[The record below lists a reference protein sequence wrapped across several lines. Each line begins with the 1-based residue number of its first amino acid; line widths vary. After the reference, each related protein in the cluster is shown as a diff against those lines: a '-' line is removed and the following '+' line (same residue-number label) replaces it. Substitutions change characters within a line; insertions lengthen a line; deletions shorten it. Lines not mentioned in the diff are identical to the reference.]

1 MISIKIKDPLFT
13 YRARLVNIFDF
24 NPKKLSIE
32 KVCAINDEKEYIYYI
47 KYGGDPFYLVID
59 DLKGYFKYFKEKDT
73 TELSS
78 LEHRKELEFIIKDQ
92 KQAKIYNQIWNKI
105 KELINSVDGVNFGF
119 SDYFRDHGVIIFDT
133 DDTLPLD
140 DTVTIYSITIIIRS
154 VYRDY
159 YDRFYPQIH
168 LENCIYKKMLEY
180 DKIDISEGI
189 DIKKCKETSRECNLC
204 KFYYFLDQ
212 SFNYGPYLCNG
223 CYDMSLKAVS
233 IKNLTIINHNE
244 NHYRVNFAF
253 ISKKDVYNLI
263 KNATII
269 DKKGTL

>member
-13 YRARLVNIFDF
+13 YRARLVNILDF

-47 KYGGDPFYLVID
+47 KYGGDSFYLVID
-59 DLKGYFKYFKEKDT
+59 DLKRYFKYSKEKDT

-78 LEHRKELEFIIKDQ
+78 LEHRKELEFIREDQ

-105 KELINSVDGVNFGF
+105 KELINIVDNINFGF
-119 SDYFRDHGVIIFDT
+119 SDYFRDHGIIIFDT

-140 DTVTIYSITIIIRS
+140 DSVSIYSITIIIRS

-168 LENCIYKKMLEY
+168 LANCIYKT
-180 DKIDISEGI
+180 
-189 DIKKCKETSRECNLC
+189 C
-204 KFYYFLDQ
+204 
-212 SFNYGPYLCNG
+212 
-223 CYDMSLKAVS
+223 
-233 IKNLTIINHNE
+233 
-244 NHYRVNFAF
+244 
-253 ISKKDVYNLI
+253 
-263 KNATII
+263 
-269 DKKGTL
+269 